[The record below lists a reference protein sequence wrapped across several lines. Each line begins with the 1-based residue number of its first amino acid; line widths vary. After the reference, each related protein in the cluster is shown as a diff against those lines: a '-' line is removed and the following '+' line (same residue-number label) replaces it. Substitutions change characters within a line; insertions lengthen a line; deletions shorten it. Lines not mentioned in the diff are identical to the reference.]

1 MRRKEPKLTINNK
14 NMGCIN
20 DDIDRFTDVKCIT
33 IGSPTN
39 VIKDVTDRMLSITIT
54 GPRSHKSKSNNA
66 LLPICSFDIIFPSR
80 A

>member
-1 MRRKEPKLTINNK
+1 
-14 NMGCIN
+14 MGCIN